1 MVKKANREY
10 WKKRFEALE
19 DKQYQE
25 SEAYYR
31 DVEEQFRKVCNGLTL
46 DIERWYQ
53 RLADNNDISL
63 AAAKRLLKKGELDE
77 FLWSVEEYIQKGEE
91 NSVDQ
96 RWMKELENASARHHI
111 SYLEAMKLQVRQYG
125 ELLAATMENG
135 LTEYLHKTYSE
146 QYYRAAVEITNGTKV
161 GMNLTRLDEKKIDAA
176 IRYPWA
182 SDGKSFS
189 DRIWSNKE
197 RLVQKLHTELVQNL
211 IRGES
216 PRTAIDLIAAEMNTS
231 KKNAGRLIMT
241 ESAAISSRAHSQCFK
256 ELGVKQYEIVATLD
270 SHTSEICRE
279 MDGRV
284 FDLKDYEEGLTAPP
298 FHPWCRTTTVPHFD
312 DEFTV
317 GEQRAARDE
326 ETGKTVYVPAGMKYE
341 GWKQQYLS
349 SDNDK
354 SKVRRAQYLT
364 RTHKGASDISR
375 EKQITDEAIS
385 EIPQKVRDK
394 LEEGTVI
401 DIGKIGASQYD
412 YDNDILYVAK
422 KAEKEDIVHEFGHLV
437 ENKMMDYEK
446 ISQIRRQIIGEVDIW
461 DIKTETFYDNEGNP
475 VEIFLL
481 ENDKFVSQYQG
492 RIYAET
498 IWDAFDEDGDFR
510 DELMMEF
517 ISEPFWEYIENPEF
531 VKGKCKELY
540 DLIEESVK

>member
-1 MVKKANREY
+1 MAKKANREY

-19 DKQYQE
+19 DIQYQK
-25 SEAYYR
+25 SEKYYR
-31 DVEEQFRKVCNGLTL
+31 NAEEQFRKVCNELTL

-91 NSVDQ
+91 NSVNQ

-111 SYLEAMKLQVRQYG
+111 SYLQAMKLQIQQYG

-216 PRTAIDLIAAEMNTS
+216 PRTAIDQIAAEMNTS

-270 SHTSEICRE
+270 SHTSEICQE

-284 FDLKDYEEGLTAPP
+284 FDLKDYEMGVTAPP

-317 GEQRAARDE
+317 GEQRAARDAE
-326 ETGKTVYVPAGMKYE
+326 GNSIEVPAGMSYEEWKKVLEDGGDFVAWKKSVEKKIDAGIMELSEEELGVLYQYKSFESYTINDALRNTKDISELALVQQQFVKGLDSVLSKIPKYE
-341 GWKQQYLS
+341 GDLIRTVNFSDWPNSDERAADFAKEFVPGKNIQIRQYWS
-349 SDNDK
+349 T
-354 SKVRRAQYLT
+354 SKKEGY
-364 RTHKGASDISR
+364 D
-375 EKQITDEAIS
+375 DEAS
-385 EIPQKVRDK
+385 V
-394 LEEGTVI
+394 
-401 DIGKIGASQYD
+401 KI
-412 YDNDILYVAK
+412 
-422 KAEKEDIVHEFGHLV
+422 
-437 ENKMMDYEK
+437 
-446 ISQIRRQIIGEVDIW
+446 
-461 DIKTETFYDNEGNP
+461 
-475 VEIFLL
+475 
-481 ENDKFVSQYQG
+481 
-492 RIYAET
+492 
-498 IWDAFDEDGDFR
+498 
-510 DELMMEF
+510 
-517 ISEPFWEYIENPEF
+517 YIENTK
-531 VKGKCKELY
+531 KGRDISSVGLDEAEVLY
-540 DLIEESVK
+540 ERNSTFTVITKALDGKVWNILLQEV

>member
-146 QYYRAAVEITNGTKV
+146 QYYRTAVEITNGTQV
-161 GMNLTRLDEKKIDAA
+161 GINLTRLDEKKIDAA

-216 PRTAIDLIAAEMNTS
+216 PRTAIAQIAAEMNTS

-341 GWKQQYLS
+341 EWKKVLDDGGDFATWKKSVEKKIDAGIMELSEEELGVLYQYKS
-349 SDNDK
+349 FESYTINDALRNAK
-354 SKVRRAQYLT
+354 
-364 RTHKGASDISR
+364 DISELAPVQQQFVKELDSALLKMPKYEGNLIR
-375 EKQITDEAIS
+375 TVNFSDWSDCDERTRDFIES
-385 EIPQKVRDK
+385 FIPGGRIKNK
-394 LEEGTVI
+394 EYWSTSKEEGYDETAGIWIYIEDSKAGRDISTIGIDEKEVLYERNTEFTVI
-401 DIGKIGASQYD
+401 NKIFYMGKW
-412 YDNDILYVAK
+412 NILLREA
-422 KAEKEDIVHEFGHLV
+422 
-437 ENKMMDYEK
+437 
-446 ISQIRRQIIGEVDIW
+446 
-461 DIKTETFYDNEGNP
+461 T
-475 VEIFLL
+475 
-481 ENDKFVSQYQG
+481 
-492 RIYAET
+492 
-498 IWDAFDEDGDFR
+498 
-510 DELMMEF
+510 
-517 ISEPFWEYIENPEF
+517 
-531 VKGKCKELY
+531 
-540 DLIEESVK
+540 